1 MLFAQISDPHVCDAV
16 LDPVAGIDAR
26 ARLVRVLATI
36 GAAVPR
42 VDGIVLSGD
51 LVEQGTAA
59 DYSQLASIL
68 AAATAPVW
76 LMVGNHDDRD
86 ELVHAFPHL
95 GELVEAG
102 RLRYVIEGDDLRL
115 VMLDS
120 LVPGQAGGAVGAEQL
135 GWLDDVL
142 SQAPTPAVV
151 FVHHPPPTS
160 GLRHVDRSALAD
172 AEELARVVRRHPQVV
187 RVACG
192 HLHRGLVQNWAETAL
207 SACPSTA
214 HGFALDLASD
224 GRARPI
230 VSPAA
235 FQMHR
240 WYGGVLHTCT
250 VAVD

>member
-1 MLFAQISDPHVCDAV
+1 MLFAQVSDPHVCDAV

-59 DYSQLASIL
+59 DYRLLASIL
-68 AAATAPVW
+68 AGATAPVW

-86 ELVHAFPHL
+86 ELVRAFPHF
-95 GELVEAG
+95 GAFVEVG

-120 LVPGQAGGAVGAEQL
+120 LVPGQPGGALGAEQL
-135 GWLDDVL
+135 GWLDRVL
-142 SQAPTPAVV
+142 AESATPAVV

-172 AEELARVVRRHPQVV
+172 ADEFARVLRRHPQVV

-192 HLHRGLVQNWAETAL
+192 HLHQGLVLNWAETTL

-214 HGFALDLASD
+214 HGFALDLAGD
-224 GRARPI
+224 GRTTPI
-230 VSPAA
+230 ASPAA

-240 WYGGVLHTCT
+240 WHGGVLHTYT